1 MKKAAK
7 LDQLL
12 NYLTII
18 LFSSLLLVVIIQIMS
33 RYLPYSAIWTEELSR
48 YFFVYSITVAAPL
61 AIRKNEFIK
70 VDMLLT
76 MLPAHIRRIYECVTY
91 AIVGVF
97 GIILFVTGIR
107 FFQLGTEFTSPTI
120 GFQMSYVYI
129 SVPILAFLIVLYS
142 ILFIIDQFTLPKSE
156 GEQP

>member
-1 MKKAAK
+1 MRTAAK
-7 LDQLL
+7 LDKLL

-18 LFSSLLLVVIIQIMS
+18 LFTSLLLVVVIQIMS

-48 YFFVYSITVAAPL
+48 YLFVYSITAAAPL

-70 VDMLLT
+70 VDMLLM
-76 MLPAHIRRIYECVTY
+76 MLPEKTRRMYECATY
-91 AIVGVF
+91 AIVAVF
-97 GIILFVTGIR
+97 GIVLFITGIQ
-107 FFQLGTEFTSPTI
+107 FFQLGLEFSSPTI

-156 GEQP
+156 GEQL